1 MNIIGKGGCAE
12 VIEYGEGKV
21 CKLFYKAQPE
31 EFVKLEYE
39 NSVEIYKSGLTVPEV
54 FEVIAAD
61 CRKGI
66 VYERI
71 YGKSLSDLLKEG
83 KNKFDV
89 LDIFVKSHCEI
100 LKHKSKN
107 LLSYKEFLKAVVG
120 MCGNYDNFIGL
131 FRDNKV
137 NDLSEYKKYIN
148 SMEVEGEEEKMLV
161 KEIYN
166 LPDGDCICHGDF
178 HFNNILVKTDGQE
191 VIIDFMNVCSG
202 PFLYDVAR
210 TFYGLSKSEDFFRR
224 AYLKKM
230 NVKNNDIKEY
240 LNVINKCRKYELLL
254 NSIIEY

>member
-12 VIEYGEGKV
+12 VIEYGEDRV

-39 NSVEIYKSGLTVPEV
+39 NSVEIYKSGLTVPKV
-54 FEVIAAD
+54 FEVVD
-61 CRKGI
+61 FGCRKGI

-71 YGKSLSDLLKEG
+71 YGKSLSDLIKEG

-89 LDIFVKSHCEI
+89 LDIFARAHCEV
-100 LKHKSKN
+100 LKRKSKK
-107 LLSYKEFLKAVVG
+107 LLSYKEFLKAIII
-120 MCGNYDNFIGL
+120 MCGNYHNFIGL
-131 FRDNKV
+131 FRDNKA
-137 NDLSEYKKYIN
+137 NDLLEYKKYIN
-148 SMEVEGEEEKMLV
+148 SIEVEGEEEKTLV
-161 KEIYN
+161 KEIDN

-178 HFNNILVKTDGQE
+178 HLNNILVKTDRQK

-210 TFYGLSKSEDFFRR
+210 TFYGLSKSEDFFSC

-230 NVKNNDIKEY
+230 NVKNNDIREY
-240 LNVINKCRKYELLL
+240 LKVIEKWRKY
-254 NSIIEY
+254 